1 MKSLAE
7 LRIGENAVI
16 RSFVSKELSA
26 KLIELGCLPGE
37 TISISKTAPLGC
49 PIAFNVGNSE
59 LSLRKEEASGIL
71 VEPVS

>member
-16 RSFVSKELSA
+16 RSFVSKELSE

-37 TISISKTAPLGC
+37 TISISKTAPFGC
-49 PIAFNVGNSE
+49 PIAFNIGNFE
-59 LSLRKEEASGIL
+59 LSLRKEEALGIL
-71 VEPVS
+71 VEPVA